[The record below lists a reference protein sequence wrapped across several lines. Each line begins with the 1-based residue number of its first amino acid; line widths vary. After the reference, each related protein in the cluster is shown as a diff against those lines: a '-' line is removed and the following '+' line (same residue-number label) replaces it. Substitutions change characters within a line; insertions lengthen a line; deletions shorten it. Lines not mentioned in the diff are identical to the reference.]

1 MYNTRYLLNMT
12 KRITATYKVESDLQ
26 EYNLV
31 KSLEALGGYIT
42 ITSYNEHF
50 ENNETYKR
58 LRKAKKDAE
67 GAYYNFLSNN

>member
-1 MYNTRYLLNMT
+1 MK

-31 KSLEALGGYIT
+31 KELEALGGYIT
-42 ITSYNEHF
+42 ITPYNEHF

-67 GAYYNFLSNN
+67 NAYYNFLNNN

>member
-1 MYNTRYLLNMT
+1 MK

-31 KSLEALGGYIT
+31 KELEALGGYIT
-42 ITSYNEHF
+42 ITPYNEQF

-67 GAYYNFLSNN
+67 DAYYNFLNNN

>member
-1 MYNTRYLLNMT
+1 MK

-31 KSLEALGGYIT
+31 KSLEALGGYIK
-42 ITSYNEHF
+42 ITPYKEEF
-50 ENNETYKR
+50 EKDENYKR

-67 GAYYNFLSNN
+67 NAYYNFLNNN